1 MKVEK
6 KELLNI
12 MKEKRQRYKNL
23 SRHEKDVIRERS
35 LKRYYKLKGN

>member
-23 SRHEKDVIRERS
+23 SKDEKVVIR
-35 LKRYYKLKGN
+35 